1 MRIRYKIY
9 KGSVRANVLSVLG
22 AMLKAVGA
30 VFIIG
35 ILASFFINTSSNNLK
50 ASDAIIFGVISLI
63 CFGVGTFLSKK
74 ADKFGLIDF
83 DKKIREDI
91 NFAIK
96 MGNENPESRELYIEL
111 NPKYK
116 EQIHLGL
123 IDTINIDEVKIKKD
137 RAKKR
142 YAIFL
147 ILLFAIAIPIMAL
160 CSNGENIAGEDEKYQ
175 EYVKLNNNI
184 LWRFDASITPYVEQ
198 FGNGDEISIP
208 NDEISGITPVID
220 TFFTDL
226 DRFKE
231 SAMKKP
237 KTDVDENAIALID
250 ETRKMYDMIN
260 EVYTY
265 YNEKVYK
272 TDNLSRAQDIHN
284 AYINEIEIW
293 QYRYMSFSEKLDPMA
308 IKIMSKNLDVYK
320 KNGQNFEY
328 YTLKLIIDG
337 EDIINYMLNNKID
350 DTNILSSDITEYKT
364 LLDTLNE
371 TYEQYKIYSKD
382 KTGSIHLEALRN
394 NSNCFIQS
402 ANRIIKVIEQ
412 HDLSAG
418 IVHKPGLVYAESKP
432 SPVEDLNYYL
442 DNMISEYNSSIN

>member
-1 MRIRYKIY
+1 
-9 KGSVRANVLSVLG
+9 
-22 AMLKAVGA
+22 
-30 VFIIG
+30 
-35 ILASFFINTSSNNLK
+35 
-50 ASDAIIFGVISLI
+50 
-63 CFGVGTFLSKK
+63 
-74 ADKFGLIDF
+74 
-83 DKKIREDI
+83 
-91 NFAIK
+91 
-96 MGNENPESRELYIEL
+96 
-111 NPKYK
+111 
-116 EQIHLGL
+116 IHLGL

-293 QYRYMSFSEKLDPMA
+293 QY
-308 IKIMSKNLDVYK
+308 
-320 KNGQNFEY
+320 
-328 YTLKLIIDG
+328 
-337 EDIINYMLNNKID
+337 
-350 DTNILSSDITEYKT
+350 
-364 LLDTLNE
+364 
-371 TYEQYKIYSKD
+371 
-382 KTGSIHLEALRN
+382 
-394 NSNCFIQS
+394 
-402 ANRIIKVIEQ
+402 
-412 HDLSAG
+412 
-418 IVHKPGLVYAESKP
+418 
-432 SPVEDLNYYL
+432 
-442 DNMISEYNSSIN
+442 